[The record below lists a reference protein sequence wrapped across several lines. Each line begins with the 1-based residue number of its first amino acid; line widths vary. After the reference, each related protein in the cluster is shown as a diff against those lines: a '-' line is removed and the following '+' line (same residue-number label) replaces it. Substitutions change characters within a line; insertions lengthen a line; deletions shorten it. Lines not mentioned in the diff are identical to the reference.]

1 MNTSSDYPFFLNSS
15 LELEADKTPSMY
27 GRYAVVMFIIGIL
40 IMLLNIIGIK
50 LVNNSKTIVKNLQ
63 VYISSLMACDF
74 FIGFNISLSPLTFWF
89 FRSRFVVD
97 LFSSIVRSFVISS
110 LLHTAVLS
118 MDRLLSIKQPNFY
131 TLRITPKICV
141 GLCAC
146 IWFVAALYSI
156 MAHALVPFYPMNG
169 QFDVGVYS
177 SFMVIYFSCLF
188 VYVGCSRSIIVCAK
202 EHIRRNN
209 IAPWLVVP
217 TREQQNLDNLRL
229 SIIVTTASGFLFILY
244 LPAQIFAFLTFIDS
258 DRKFKVTVL
267 FQDLAFPFFVMESL
281 LGPLLYLLRFRET
294 RQMIKRLCC
303 SVTREVTVST
313 NT

>member
-89 FRSRFVVD
+89 FGSRFVVD

-131 TLRITPKICV
+131 TLRITPRICV

-156 MAHALVPFYPMNG
+156 TAHALVPFYPMNG

-217 TREQQNLDNLRL
+217 TREQQNLDTFRL

-244 LPAQIFAFLTFIDS
+244 LPAQIFAFLPS
-258 DRKFKVTVL
+258 
-267 FQDLAFPFFVMESL
+267 
-281 LGPLLYLLRFRET
+281 
-294 RQMIKRLCC
+294 
-303 SVTREVTVST
+303 
-313 NT
+313 